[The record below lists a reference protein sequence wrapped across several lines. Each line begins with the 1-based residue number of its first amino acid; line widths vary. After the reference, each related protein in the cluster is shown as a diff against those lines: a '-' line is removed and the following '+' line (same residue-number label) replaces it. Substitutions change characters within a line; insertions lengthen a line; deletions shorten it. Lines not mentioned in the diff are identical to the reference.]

1 MHRRHLE
8 SVSSRSLSVRGSWG
22 TAPSVFWF
30 LLYAQKER
38 PGGEPYR
45 LCTLHILRD
54 ADRRPQ
60 IWLKNSFASFCRSK
74 RNAPPARRA
83 DRHLPVTPR
92 RRRRPQTIP
101 CRVGIQILISKRP
114 RPAARRLPTWS
125 RISSAAHSSAN
136 RSPAPARRDPSPL
149 QNIIINPSNHFPIN
163 SKFYTNLV
171 QYFPIL

>member
-1 MHRRHLE
+1 MRRRHLE

-54 ADRRPQ
+54 A
-60 IWLKNSFASFCRSK
+60 F
-74 RNAPPARRA
+74 
-83 DRHLPVTPR
+83 
-92 RRRRPQTIP
+92 RRPQTIP
-101 CRVGIQILISKRP
+101 CRVGIQILISKKP

-125 RISSAAHSSAN
+125 KISSAAHSSAN

-149 QNIIINPSNHFPIN
+149 QNIIINPSKLSPYKSTSYVNSTQHFPI
-163 SKFYTNLV
+163 L
-171 QYFPIL
+171 

>member
-1 MHRRHLE
+1 MTVKQILYSLQNCSLGQSAARAPTLATPHHPQFPHKMRRRHLE

-22 TAPSVFWF
+22 TAPS
-30 LLYAQKER
+30 LYAQKER

-54 ADRRPQ
+54 AFRRPQ
-60 IWLKNSFASFCRSK
+60 I
-74 RNAPPARRA
+74 
-83 DRHLPVTPR
+83 
-92 RRRRPQTIP
+92 IP

-136 RSPAPARRDPSPL
+136 RSPAPARRDPSPS
-149 QNIIINPSNHFPIN
+149 QNIIIIPSLTSPI
-163 SKFYTNLV
+163 KPTIYA
-171 QYFPIL
+171 ILAQ

>member
-1 MHRRHLE
+1 MSSCRNQIKNQPYQRRLIPLRE
-8 SVSSRSLSVRGSWG
+8 AVALAFRAGCTDASGSWG
-22 TAPSVFWF
+22 AAPSVFWF

-54 ADRRPQ
+54 A
-60 IWLKNSFASFCRSK
+60 F
-74 RNAPPARRA
+74 
-83 DRHLPVTPR
+83 
-92 RRRRPQTIP
+92 RRPQTIP

-136 RSPAPARRDPSPL
+136 RSPAPARRDPSPP
-149 QNIIINPSNHFPIN
+149 QNIIIIPSLTSPVKSIIYANSTQHFPI
-163 SKFYTNLV
+163 L
-171 QYFPIL
+171 

>member
-1 MHRRHLE
+1 MLRAALPAA
-8 SVSSRSLSVRGSWG
+8 VRPPFPSGPCVPPGAPILREAVALAFRAGCTDASGSWG
-22 TAPSVFWF
+22 AAPSVFWF

-74 RNAPPARRA
+74 RKAPPARRA

-114 RPAARRLPTWS
+114 RLAARRLPT
-125 RISSAAHSSAN
+125 
-136 RSPAPARRDPSPL
+136 
-149 QNIIINPSNHFPIN
+149 
-163 SKFYTNLV
+163 
-171 QYFPIL
+171 

>member
-1 MHRRHLE
+1 MVSAGTHIKCAAGTLRAYLRRRTDDAKA
-8 SVSSRSLSVRGSWG
+8 SFVSSRSLSVRGSWG
-22 TAPSVFWF
+22 AAPSVFWF

-54 ADRRPQ
+54 A
-60 IWLKNSFASFCRSK
+60 F
-74 RNAPPARRA
+74 
-83 DRHLPVTPR
+83 
-92 RRRRPQTIP
+92 RRPQTIP

-136 RSPAPARRDPSPL
+136 RSPAPARRDPSPP
-149 QNIIINPSNHFPIN
+149 QNIIIIPSLTSPI
-163 SKFYTNLV
+163 KPTIYA
-171 QYFPIL
+171 ILAQ

>member
-1 MHRRHLE
+1 MVSAGTHIKCAAGTLRAYLRHRTDDALA
-8 SVSSRSLSVRGSWG
+8 SFVSSRSLSVRGSWG
-22 TAPSVFWF
+22 AAPSVFWF

-54 ADRRPQ
+54 A
-60 IWLKNSFASFCRSK
+60 F
-74 RNAPPARRA
+74 
-83 DRHLPVTPR
+83 
-92 RRRRPQTIP
+92 RRPQTIP

-136 RSPAPARRDPSPL
+136 RSPAPARRDPSPP
-149 QNIIINPSNHFPIN
+149 QNIIIIPSLTSPI
-163 SKFYTNLV
+163 KPTIYTILA
-171 QYFPIL
+171 QYLPKM

>member
-1 MHRRHLE
+1 MRRRHLE
-8 SVSSRSLSVRGSWG
+8 SVSAAPYGSTFQHLLKSRSVSSRSLSVRGSWG

-54 ADRRPQ
+54 A
-60 IWLKNSFASFCRSK
+60 F
-74 RNAPPARRA
+74 
-83 DRHLPVTPR
+83 
-92 RRRRPQTIP
+92 RRPQTIP

-125 RISSAAHSSAN
+125 RVSSAAHSSAN
-136 RSPAPARRDPSPL
+136 RSPAPARRDPSPP
-149 QNIIINPSNHFPIN
+149 QNIIIIPSLTSPI
-163 SKFYTNLV
+163 KPTIYA
-171 QYFPIL
+171 ILAQ

>member
-1 MHRRHLE
+1 MRRRHLE
-8 SVSSRSLSVRGSWG
+8 SVSAALYGRCLGIVRIQPQLSVRGSWG

-54 ADRRPQ
+54 T
-60 IWLKNSFASFCRSK
+60 F
-74 RNAPPARRA
+74 
-83 DRHLPVTPR
+83 
-92 RRRRPQTIP
+92 RRPQTIP

-136 RSPAPARRDPSPL
+136 RSPAPARRDPSPP
-149 QNIIINPSNHFPIN
+149 QNIIIIPSLTSPI
-163 SKFYTNLV
+163 KPTIYA
-171 QYFPIL
+171 ILAQ